1 MGINTF
7 SFLLR
12 VPKLEVID
20 NVILLYYVIPKKTL
34 PTSTIANK
42 LTRLE
47 VRSICFV
54 LRCFENRQKFIH
66 ILQVYYLVILVPI
79 LLIFCSENYLL
90 CQCSQD
96 YFPTFSS
103 VQISASGFVPKS
115 LNHLDVSL
123 VQADKY
129 ESICILSCTFIQLD
143 EYNLLNCLFTNP
155 NVRGLIFKI

>member
-1 MGINTF
+1 MLKWNKIICIKFILIFNIMGINTF

-66 ILQVYYLVILVPI
+66 IL
-79 LLIFCSENYLL
+79 
-90 CQCSQD
+90 
-96 YFPTFSS
+96 
-103 VQISASGFVPKS
+103 
-115 LNHLDVSL
+115 
-123 VQADKY
+123 
-129 ESICILSCTFIQLD
+129 
-143 EYNLLNCLFTNP
+143 
-155 NVRGLIFKI
+155 